1 MFIGDTLASTM
12 VPLAGKRDLPNL
24 TVSISTAGDGGW
36 KVNEPDGDER
46 PVEVEVEV
54 EVEAA
59 YGQYWIFEEQ
69 LEQE

>member
-1 MFIGDTLASTM
+1 M
-12 VPLAGKRDLPNL
+12 VPLAGNRDLPNL

-36 KVNEPDGDER
+36 KVNELDGDER

-54 EVEAA
+54 EV
-59 YGQYWIFEEQ
+59 GRTGRYWIFEEQ